1 MESSRGCALPHFLG
15 ILPVCLMCHFLSE
28 TCLAVVRGT
37 SAASVSNLLGPKSA
51 ILQNR
56 KTESILS
63 SHLLLKADKNG
74 FDVRF
79 CSANFH
85 KELRTKANS
94 TLESPS
100 WFKREGTADLPIF
113 RLS

>member
-1 MESSRGCALPHFLG
+1 MESARGCALLHFLG

-28 TCLAVVRGT
+28 TCLAVVGGT

-63 SHLLLKADKNG
+63 SHLLFKS
-74 FDVRF
+74 RQ
-79 CSANFH
+79 
-85 KELRTKANS
+85 E
-94 TLESPS
+94 
-100 WFKREGTADLPIF
+100 WF
-113 RLS
+113 